1 MLSLEE
7 SDAIKKQII
16 EQVVSNFP
24 EDKKEAAME
33 KIESMSPEEV
43 EEFMKENN
51 KMSSDSGKCVFC
63 SIISGE
69 SESFKIDEN
78 EKAVAVL
85 DINPLSKA
93 HSLIIPK
100 EHISSKEKIPKD
112 ALKLAESI
120 SKKIKSK
127 FSAKNVSAMNQ
138 NLFGHEVISLLPI
151 YENEK
156 VKKEKTPAKKEELEE
171 IQKILSEKKKKIEK
185 KEQKV
190 KVINEKIWMPKRI
203 P

>member
-1 MLSLEE
+1 MLSSEE
-7 SDAIKKQII
+7 SEAIKKQII
-16 EQVVSNFP
+16 DQVVNNFP
-24 EDKKEAAME
+24 EDKKEAAIS

-51 KMSSDSGKCVFC
+51 AMKSDSGKCVFC
-63 SIISGE
+63 SIVSGE
-69 SESFKIDEN
+69 SKSFKIDEN

-85 DINPLSKA
+85 EINPLSKA

-100 EHISSKEKIPKD
+100 EHVSSKEKIPKD
-112 ALKLAESI
+112 VLKLAEKI

-127 FSAKNVSAMNQ
+127 LSPKSVSMMNQ

-156 VKKEKTPAKKEELEE
+156 ITKEKSPAKKEELEE
-171 IQKILSEKKKKIEK
+171 IQKILSQKKKKIFK

-190 KVINEKIWMPKRI
+190 KEIREKIWMPRRM

>member
-1 MLSLEE
+1 MLSEEE
-7 SDAIKKQII
+7 SNQIKKQII
-16 EQVVSNFP
+16 NQIVNNFP
-24 EDKKEAAME
+24 EDKKEAAIS

-51 KMSSDSGKCVFC
+51 AMKSDSGKCVFC
-63 SIISGE
+63 SIVSGE
-69 SESFKIDEN
+69 SKSFKIDEN

-85 DINPLSKA
+85 EINPLSKA

-100 EHISSKEKIPKD
+100 EHVSSKEKIPKD
-112 ALKLAESI
+112 VLKLAEKI

-127 FSAKNVSAMNQ
+127 LSPKSVSMMNQ
-138 NLFGHEVISLLPI
+138 NLFDHEVISVLPV
-151 YENEK
+151 YDDENPKAERK
-156 VKKEKTPAKKEELEE
+156 PAEKEELEE

-185 KEQKV
+185 KEQKI
-190 KVINEKIWMPKRI
+190 KEIKEKIWMPRRR